1 MISKFFFIYFLS
13 FQLVFCE
20 GIQTFQ
26 ELTIH
31 LTNVA
36 FIYILIYLTFFLYS
50 NKSFFFSEKFKLW
63 FIFLIVTFS
72 TKIVSCASAG
82 SKSKLSTFT
91 KKKKFILKT
100 KKKVLFKKKNYLF
113 FLKKLNDLKVFQKL
127 SKRSKICERTKGKYY
142 KNDRYI
148 ASLWDALL
156 AKWTLKP
163 STLLKKELPFL
174 KKKIKYKNN
183 LLQKLYIEFDI
194 NFRNEIKIKSNLIFK
209 EMENY
214 LNKIFIKIDNE
225 SSNFSD
231 LIILNKDIVKT
242 IKYNP
247 IKIQNFN
254 KIFEKKINKLN
265 FYNQSIK
272 LQIKNI
278 KFLIQNGN
286 KPPRY
291 FSYHWWRDFIFKENQ
306 IFTVKKDY
314 GQRLIN
320 KLFWVPEEPWSVNTQ
335 TKTKILE
342 GVQTFYYMFTCYF
355 ASELS
360 SFHFFY
366 SNNRYQIIIIFFFLG
381 FMYKYN
387 KKFYHLIN
395 DNLILKF
402 KYREINSLD
411 LVSYTYIFYAV
422 LVYFWY
428 FTMTPDVT
436 IKMIYAT
443 ALMAIITT
451 SLTYYRYYKVA
462 PKYK

>member
-13 FQLVFCE
+13 FQLASCE
-20 GIQTFQ
+20 AVQTFQ

-36 FIYILIYLTFFLYS
+36 FLYILIYITFFLYN

-63 FIFLIVTFS
+63 LIFLIITFS
-72 TKIVSCASAG
+72 SKIVNCASSN
-82 SKSKLSTFT
+82 SKSKINTFT
-91 KKKKFILKT
+91 KKKFILKT

-113 FLKKLNDLKVFQKL
+113 FLKKLNDLKVFQKF
-127 SKRSKICERTKGKYY
+127 SKRLKICERTKGKYY
-142 KNDRYI
+142 KNDRYV
-148 ASLWDALL
+148 ASFWDALI

-174 KKKIKYKNN
+174 KKKINSKNN

-194 NFRNEIKIKSNLIFK
+194 NFRNKLKFKSNLIFK
-209 EMENY
+209 EMEKY
-214 LNKIFIKIDNE
+214 LNEVFSKIDNK
-225 SSNFSD
+225 SSHFSD
-231 LIILNKDIVKT
+231 IIILNKDVFKI

-247 IKIQNFN
+247 IKLQSFN
-254 KIFEKKINKLN
+254 KIFKKKINTLN

-272 LQIKNI
+272 LRIKNI
-278 KFLIQNGN
+278 KFLLEDGN
-286 KPPRY
+286 KKPRY

-306 IFTVKKDY
+306 IFTIKKDY

-320 KLFWVPEEPWSVNTQ
+320 KLFWIPKEPWSMHTQ
-335 TKTKILE
+335 IKTKILE
-342 GVQTFYYMFTCYF
+342 SIQTFYYMFTCYF

-366 SNNRYQIIIIFFFLG
+366 SDNRYQIISIFVFLG
-381 FMYKYN
+381 VMYKYN
-387 KKFYHLIN
+387 RKFYHLIN
-395 DNLILKF
+395 DNLIINV
-402 KYREINSLD
+402 KYREMDLLD
-411 LVSYTYIFYAV
+411 VGAYSYILYVV
-422 LVYFWY
+422 LVYLWY

-451 SLTYYRYYKVA
+451 LLTYYRYYKVA

>member
-13 FQLVFCE
+13 FQLASCE
-20 GIQTFQ
+20 AVQTFQ

-36 FIYILIYLTFFLYS
+36 FLYILIYITFFLYN

-63 FIFLIVTFS
+63 LIFLIITFS
-72 TKIVSCASAG
+72 SKIVNCASSN
-82 SKSKLSTFT
+82 SKSKINTFT
-91 KKKKFILKT
+91 KKKFILKT

-113 FLKKLNDLKVFQKL
+113 FLKKLNDLKVFQKF
-127 SKRSKICERTKGKYY
+127 SKRLKICERTKGKYY
-142 KNDRYI
+142 KNDRYV
-148 ASLWDALL
+148 ASFWDALI
-156 AKWTLKP
+156 AKWTFKP

-174 KKKIKYKNN
+174 KKKINSKNN

-194 NFRNEIKIKSNLIFK
+194 NFRNKLKFKSNLIFK
-209 EMENY
+209 EMEKY
-214 LNKIFIKIDNE
+214 LNEVFSKIDNK
-225 SSNFSD
+225 SSHFSD
-231 LIILNKDIVKT
+231 IIILNKDVFKI

-247 IKIQNFN
+247 IKLQSFN
-254 KIFEKKINKLN
+254 KIFKKKINTLN
-265 FYNQSIK
+265 FYTQSIK
-272 LQIKNI
+272 LRIKNI
-278 KFLIQNGN
+278 KFLLEDGN
-286 KPPRY
+286 KKPRY

-306 IFTVKKDY
+306 IFTIKKDY

-320 KLFWVPEEPWSVNTQ
+320 KLFWIPKEPWSMHTQ
-335 TKTKILE
+335 IKTKILE
-342 GVQTFYYMFTCYF
+342 SIQTFYYMFTCYF

-366 SNNRYQIIIIFFFLG
+366 SDNRYQIISIFVFLG
-381 FMYKYN
+381 VMYKYN
-387 KKFYHLIN
+387 RKFYHLIN
-395 DNLILKF
+395 DNLIINV
-402 KYREINSLD
+402 KYREMDLLD
-411 LVSYTYIFYAV
+411 VGAYSYILYVV
-422 LVYFWY
+422 LVYLWY

-451 SLTYYRYYKVA
+451 LLTYYRYYKVA

>member
-13 FQLVFCE
+13 FQLASCE
-20 GIQTFQ
+20 AVQTFQ

-36 FIYILIYLTFFLYS
+36 FLYILIYITFFLYN

-63 FIFLIVTFS
+63 LIFLIITFS
-72 TKIVSCASAG
+72 SKIVNCASSN
-82 SKSKLSTFT
+82 SKSKINTFT
-91 KKKKFILKT
+91 KKKFILKT

-113 FLKKLNDLKVFQKL
+113 FLKKLNDLKVFQKF
-127 SKRSKICERTKGKYY
+127 SKRLKICERTKGKYY
-142 KNDRYI
+142 KNDRYV
-148 ASLWDALL
+148 ASFWDALI

-174 KKKIKYKNN
+174 KKKINSKNN

-194 NFRNEIKIKSNLIFK
+194 NFRNKLKFKSNLIFK
-209 EMENY
+209 EMEKY
-214 LNKIFIKIDNE
+214 LNEVFSKIDNK
-225 SSNFSD
+225 SSHFSD
-231 LIILNKDIVKT
+231 IIILNKDVFKI

-247 IKIQNFN
+247 IKLQSFN
-254 KIFEKKINKLN
+254 KIFKKKINTLN

-272 LQIKNI
+272 LRIKNI
-278 KFLIQNGN
+278 KFLVEDGN
-286 KPPRY
+286 KKPRF

-306 IFTVKKDY
+306 IFTIKKDY

-320 KLFWVPEEPWSVNTQ
+320 KLFWIPKEPWSMHTQ
-335 TKTKILE
+335 IKTKILE
-342 GVQTFYYMFTCYF
+342 SIQTFYYMFTCYF

-366 SNNRYQIIIIFFFLG
+366 SDNRYQIISIFVFLG
-381 FMYKYN
+381 VMYKYN
-387 KKFYHLIN
+387 RKFYHLIN
-395 DNLILKF
+395 DNLIINV
-402 KYREINSLD
+402 KYREMDLLD
-411 LVSYTYIFYAV
+411 VGAYSYILYVI
-422 LVYFWY
+422 LVYLWY

-451 SLTYYRYYKVA
+451 LLTYYRYYKVA

>member
-13 FQLVFCE
+13 FQLASCE
-20 GIQTFQ
+20 AVQTFQ

-36 FIYILIYLTFFLYS
+36 FLYILIYITFFLYN

-63 FIFLIVTFS
+63 LIFLIITFS
-72 TKIVSCASAG
+72 SKIVNCASSN
-82 SKSKLSTFT
+82 SKSKINTFT
-91 KKKKFILKT
+91 KKKFILKT

-113 FLKKLNDLKVFQKL
+113 FLKKLNDLKVFQKF
-127 SKRSKICERTKGKYY
+127 SKRLKICERTKGKYY
-142 KNDRYI
+142 KNDRYV
-148 ASLWDALL
+148 ASFWDALI

-174 KKKIKYKNN
+174 KKKINSKNN
-183 LLQKLYIEFDI
+183 LLQKLYIEFDM
-194 NFRNEIKIKSNLIFK
+194 NFRNKLKFKSNLIFK
-209 EMENY
+209 EMEKY
-214 LNKIFIKIDNE
+214 LNEVFSKIDNK
-225 SSNFSD
+225 SSHFSD
-231 LIILNKDIVKT
+231 IIILNKDVFKI

-247 IKIQNFN
+247 IKLQSFN
-254 KIFEKKINKLN
+254 KIFKKKINTLN

-272 LQIKNI
+272 LRIKNI
-278 KFLIQNGN
+278 KFLLEDGN
-286 KPPRY
+286 KKPRY

-306 IFTVKKDY
+306 IFTIKKDY

-320 KLFWVPEEPWSVNTQ
+320 KLFWIPKEPWSMHTQ
-335 TKTKILE
+335 IKTKILE
-342 GVQTFYYMFTCYF
+342 SIQTFYYMFTCYF

-366 SNNRYQIIIIFFFLG
+366 SDNRYQIISIFVFLG
-381 FMYKYN
+381 VMYKYN
-387 KKFYHLIN
+387 RKFYHLIN
-395 DNLILKF
+395 DNLIINV
-402 KYREINSLD
+402 KYREMDLLD
-411 LVSYTYIFYAV
+411 VGAYSYILYVV
-422 LVYFWY
+422 LVYLWY

-451 SLTYYRYYKVA
+451 LLTYYRYYKVA

>member
-13 FQLVFCE
+13 FQLASCE
-20 GIQTFQ
+20 AVQTFQ

-36 FIYILIYLTFFLYS
+36 FLYILIYITFFLYN

-63 FIFLIVTFS
+63 FIFLIITFS
-72 TKIVSCASAG
+72 SKIVNCASSN
-82 SKSKLSTFT
+82 SKSKINTFT
-91 KKKKFILKT
+91 KKKFILKT

-113 FLKKLNDLKVFQKL
+113 FLKKLNDLKVFQKF
-127 SKRSKICERTKGKYY
+127 SKRLKICERTKGKYY
-142 KNDRYI
+142 KNDRYV
-148 ASLWDALL
+148 ASFWDALI

-174 KKKIKYKNN
+174 KKKINSKNN

-194 NFRNEIKIKSNLIFK
+194 NFRNKLKFKSNLIFK
-209 EMENY
+209 EMEKY
-214 LNKIFIKIDNE
+214 LNEVFSKIDNK
-225 SSNFSD
+225 SSHFSD
-231 LIILNKDIVKT
+231 IIILNKDVFKI

-247 IKIQNFN
+247 IKLQSFN
-254 KIFEKKINKLN
+254 KIFKKKINTLN

-272 LQIKNI
+272 LRIKNI
-278 KFLIQNGN
+278 KFLLEDGN
-286 KPPRY
+286 KKPRY

-306 IFTVKKDY
+306 ILTIKKEY
-314 GQRLIN
+314 GQRLID
-320 KLFWVPEEPWSVNTQ
+320 KLFWIPKEPWSMHTQ
-335 TKTKILE
+335 IKTKILE
-342 GVQTFYYMFTCYF
+342 SIQTFYYMFTCYF

-366 SNNRYQIIIIFFFLG
+366 SDNRYQIISIFVFLG
-381 FMYKYN
+381 VMYKYN
-387 KKFYHLIN
+387 RKFYHLIN
-395 DNLILKF
+395 DNLIINV
-402 KYREINSLD
+402 KYREMDLLD
-411 LVSYTYIFYAV
+411 VGAYSYILYVI
-422 LVYFWY
+422 LVYLWY

-451 SLTYYRYYKVA
+451 LLTYYRYYKVA

>member
-13 FQLVFCE
+13 FQLASCE
-20 GIQTFQ
+20 AVQTFQ

-36 FIYILIYLTFFLYS
+36 FLYILIYITFFLYN
-50 NKSFFFSEKFKLW
+50 NKYFFFSEKFKLW
-63 FIFLIVTFS
+63 FIFLIITFS
-72 TKIVSCASAG
+72 SKIVNCASSN
-82 SKSKLSTFT
+82 SKSKINTFT
-91 KKKKFILKT
+91 KKKFILKT

-113 FLKKLNDLKVFQKL
+113 FLKKLNDLKVFQKF
-127 SKRSKICERTKGKYY
+127 SKRLKICERTKGKYY
-142 KNDRYI
+142 KNDRYV
-148 ASLWDALL
+148 ASFWDALI

-174 KKKIKYKNN
+174 KKKINSKNN

-194 NFRNEIKIKSNLIFK
+194 NFRNKLKFKSNLIFK
-209 EMENY
+209 EMEKY
-214 LNKIFIKIDNE
+214 LNEVFSKIDNK
-225 SSNFSD
+225 SSHFSD
-231 LIILNKDIVKT
+231 IIILNKDVFKI

-247 IKIQNFN
+247 IKLQSFN
-254 KIFEKKINKLN
+254 KIFKKKINTLN

-272 LQIKNI
+272 LRIKNI
-278 KFLIQNGN
+278 KFLLEDGN
-286 KPPRY
+286 KKPRY

-306 IFTVKKDY
+306 ILTIKKDY

-320 KLFWVPEEPWSVNTQ
+320 KLFWIPKEPWSMHTQ
-335 TKTKILE
+335 IKTKILE
-342 GVQTFYYMFTCYF
+342 SIQTFYYMFTCYF

-366 SNNRYQIIIIFFFLG
+366 SDNRYQIISIFVFLG
-381 FMYKYN
+381 VMYKYN
-387 KKFYHLIN
+387 RKFYHLIN
-395 DNLILKF
+395 DNLIINV
-402 KYREINSLD
+402 KYREMDLLD
-411 LVSYTYIFYAV
+411 VGAYSYILYVV
-422 LVYFWY
+422 LVYLWY

-451 SLTYYRYYKVA
+451 LLTYYRYYKVA